1 MTDTITI
8 DCGQRLSIDQAEALF
23 SEAEKS
29 VHHGGEITLDASAV
43 QFCDTAGLQL
53 LLSLQITLEKTGH
66 RIHWHSLSDAVRE
79 TAGYLGLS
87 RALHITDNTEH

>member
-53 LLSLQITLEKTGH
+53 LLSLQITLEKTATVFTG
-66 RIHWHSLSDAVRE
+66 
-79 TAGYLGLS
+79 TAYPMRYVKPPAILV
-87 RALHITDNTEH
+87 